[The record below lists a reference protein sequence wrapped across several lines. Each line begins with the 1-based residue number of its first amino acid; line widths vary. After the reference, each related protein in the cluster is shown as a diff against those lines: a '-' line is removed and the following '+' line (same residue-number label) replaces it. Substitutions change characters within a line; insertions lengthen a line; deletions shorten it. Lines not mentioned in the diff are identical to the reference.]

1 MVTDKNERQVKTGN
15 GLLRFCMNVVGAALV
30 CTGAGGML
38 LWLSLCMGWWLAGF
52 IAYILWGFAAL
63 LVILLLCGIYV
74 GLVNRNTLRRLSKDT
89 QNQTY
94 KSIVQPTKTKRNEKD
109 NFTHPRHGGS
119 VASGMQQGGSAFR
132 RERRS

>member
-30 CTGAGGML
+30 CAGAGGML
-38 LWLSLCMGWWLAGF
+38 LWLSLCMGWWLSGF

-94 KSIVQPTKTKRNEKD
+94 KSIVQPIKKKSNEKD
-109 NFTHPRHGGS
+109 HFTHFSCSGS
-119 VASGMQQGGSAFR
+119 VADSLQQGGAAFR

>member
-15 GLLRFCMNVVGAALV
+15 GLLRFCMKAGGAALA
-30 CTGAGGML
+30 CTVSGWL
-38 LWLSLCMGWWLAGF
+38 VLWLTPDTGWRFLGF
-52 IAYILWGFAAL
+52 VAYLLWGFAAL

-94 KSIVQPTKTKRNEKD
+94 KSIVQPTKNKK
-109 NFTHPRHGGS
+109 
-119 VASGMQQGGSAFR
+119 
-132 RERRS
+132 

>member
-38 LWLSLCMGWWLAGF
+38 LWLSLCMGWWLSGF

-63 LVILLLCGIYV
+63 LVILLLCCQSEYSEKAIKGH
-74 GLVNRNTLRRLSKDT
+74 SKSNI
-89 QNQTY
+89 QNNCST
-94 KSIVQPTKTKRNEKD
+94 N
-109 NFTHPRHGGS
+109 
-119 VASGMQQGGSAFR
+119 
-132 RERRS
+132 

>member
-89 QNQTY
+89 QNQT
-94 KSIVQPTKTKRNEKD
+94 QLFNQLKTKSNEKD

-119 VASGMQQGGSAFR
+119 VADGVQQGGAAFR
-132 RERRS
+132 Q

>member
-15 GLLRFCMNVVGAALV
+15 RLLRFCMNVVGAALV

-38 LWLSLCMGWWLAGF
+38 LGLSLCMGWWLSGF

-74 GLVNRNTLRRLSKDT
+74 GIINRNTLKRLSRD
-89 QNQTY
+89 
-94 KSIVQPTKTKRNEKD
+94 I
-109 NFTHPRHGGS
+109 
-119 VASGMQQGGSAFR
+119 
-132 RERRS
+132 

>member
-38 LWLSLCMGWWLAGF
+38 LWLSLCMGWWLSGF

-74 GLVNRNTLRRLSKDT
+74 GIINRNTLRRLSKDT

-94 KSIVQPTKTKRNEKD
+94 KTIVQPTKNKKK
-109 NFTHPRHGGS
+109 
-119 VASGMQQGGSAFR
+119 
-132 RERRS
+132 